1 MSYSD
6 FLDYWLEN
14 YCYINLKYHTI
25 EGYSNIIKNHIK
37 PNIGYFR
44 LSQITRSTLQEFI
57 NKIYVNKSFS
67 KNFLN
72 NIKKVI
78 KGSFIYAYETDFIK
92 VNPAIGLK
100 LPKYDIPPEDP
111 AHIFTNEEINLILD
125 RFKNNHCVY
134 YAFLTAYC
142 TGLRIAEV
150 FALTWDDID
159 FYNKTISINKNILKK
174 NQAGGTRQRHIS
186 GNSTTVWYFGTCKTE
201 TSYRTIPIG
210 DTLVNALKEYKQE
223 QEEHRKNYGD
233 TYMKHYKK
241 TVINPYNNKQE
252 IKIINAHAEIDV
264 ALPEVKLVFLKNNG
278 VFEGTDSCK
287 YPFKVIHYELGIPC
301 RFHDFRDT
309 HATRL
314 IESGADINVRHTV
327 YDKPKD
333 DKGRWYIGTTKTKQG
348 TRQISMSATLYN
360 ALLNYKK
367 KQQYMKKL
375 YGKEYLTYHFE
386 DVLNKYGKVVEQR
399 IVKNIGNVLQIN
411 KADMVFTRPNGKY
424 VGRNI
429 LNYPF
434 KIIHKELGIE
444 NCRFYDLRGS
454 YATINLRNGI
464 EIRDVADILGHK
476 YIETTENFYITST
489 DENKKDVSNVFD
501 NLVNSKTI
509 NDIIKYEIAY

>member
-1 MSYSD
+1 MSNVTIQKRGNFYQYKFEIAKVDGKRKFLSKSGFKTKSEAEKEGVIAYNDYLNTGNSFSASDMSYSD
-6 FLDYWLEN
+6 FLDYWLQN

-78 KGSFIYAYETDFIK
+78 KGSFTYAYETDFIK

-111 AHIFTNEEINLILD
+111 AHIFTNEEISLILD

-150 FALTWDDID
+150 FALTWEDID
-159 FYNKTISINKNILKK
+159 FYNKTISVNKNILKK
-174 NQAGGTRQRHIS
+174 NQAGGTKQRHIS

-223 QEEHRKNYGD
+223 QEEHRKNYSD

-252 IKIINAHAEIDV
+252 VKIINAHAEIDV

-314 IESGADINVRHTV
+314 IESGADI
-327 YDKPKD
+327 
-333 DKGRWYIGTTKTKQG
+333 
-348 TRQISMSATLYN
+348 
-360 ALLNYKK
+360 
-367 KQQYMKKL
+367 
-375 YGKEYLTYHFE
+375 
-386 DVLNKYGKVVEQR
+386 
-399 IVKNIGNVLQIN
+399 
-411 KADMVFTRPNGKY
+411 KAVSKRLGH
-424 VGRNI
+424 RNI
-429 LNYPF
+429 DTTYNIYVRVTEKMESETANKF
-434 KIIHKELGIE
+434 E
-444 NCRFYDLRGS
+444 
-454 YATINLRNGI
+454 
-464 EIRDVADILGHK
+464 EICSCL
-476 YIETTENFYITST
+476 
-489 DENKKDVSNVFD
+489 
-501 NLVNSKTI
+501 
-509 NDIIKYEIAY
+509 

>member
-1 MSYSD
+1 MSNVTIQKRGNFYQYKFEIAKVDGKRKFLSKSGFKTKSEAEKEGVIAYNDYLNTGNSFSASDMSYSD

-78 KGSFIYAYETDFIK
+78 KGSFTYAYATDFIK

-111 AHIFTNEEINLILD
+111 AHIFTNEEISLILD

-150 FALTWDDID
+150 FALTWEDID
-159 FYNKTISINKNILKK
+159 FYNKTISVNKNILKK
-174 NQAGGTRQRHIS
+174 NQAGGTKQRHIS

-210 DTLVNALKEYKQE
+210 DTLINALKEYKQE

-252 IKIINAHAEIDV
+252 IKIINAHAEIEV

-309 HATRL
+309 HATKL
-314 IESGADINVRHTV
+314 IESGADI
-327 YDKPKD
+327 
-333 DKGRWYIGTTKTKQG
+333 
-348 TRQISMSATLYN
+348 
-360 ALLNYKK
+360 
-367 KQQYMKKL
+367 
-375 YGKEYLTYHFE
+375 
-386 DVLNKYGKVVEQR
+386 
-399 IVKNIGNVLQIN
+399 
-411 KADMVFTRPNGKY
+411 KAVSKRLGH
-424 VGRNI
+424 RNI
-429 LNYPF
+429 DTTYNIYVRVTEKMESETANKF
-434 KIIHKELGIE
+434 EKICK
-444 NCRFYDLRGS
+444 FM
-454 YATINLRNGI
+454 
-464 EIRDVADILGHK
+464 
-476 YIETTENFYITST
+476 
-489 DENKKDVSNVFD
+489 
-501 NLVNSKTI
+501 
-509 NDIIKYEIAY
+509 

>member
-1 MSYSD
+1 MSNVTIQKRGNFYQYKFEIAKVDGKRKFLSKSGFKTKSEAEKEGVIAYNDYLNTGNSFSASDMSYSD
-6 FLDYWLEN
+6 FLDYWLEK

-78 KGSFIYAYETDFIK
+78 KGSFTYAYETDFIK

-142 TGLRIAEV
+142 TGLRISEV
-150 FALTWDDID
+150 FALTWEDID
-159 FYNKTISINKNILKK
+159 FYNKTISVNKNILKK
-174 NQAGGTRQRHIS
+174 NQAGGTKQRHLS

-223 QEEHRKNYGD
+223 QEEHRENYGD

-264 ALPEVKLVFLKNNG
+264 ALLEVKLVFLKNNG

-314 IESGADINVRHTV
+314 IESGADI
-327 YDKPKD
+327 
-333 DKGRWYIGTTKTKQG
+333 
-348 TRQISMSATLYN
+348 
-360 ALLNYKK
+360 
-367 KQQYMKKL
+367 
-375 YGKEYLTYHFE
+375 
-386 DVLNKYGKVVEQR
+386 
-399 IVKNIGNVLQIN
+399 
-411 KADMVFTRPNGKY
+411 KAVSKRLGH
-424 VGRNI
+424 RNI
-429 LNYPF
+429 DTTYNIYVRVTEKMENETANRF
-434 KIIHKELGIE
+434 EKICKFL
-444 NCRFYDLRGS
+444 
-454 YATINLRNGI
+454 
-464 EIRDVADILGHK
+464 
-476 YIETTENFYITST
+476 
-489 DENKKDVSNVFD
+489 
-501 NLVNSKTI
+501 
-509 NDIIKYEIAY
+509 

>member
-1 MSYSD
+1 MSNVTIQKRGNFYQYKFEIAKVDGKRKFLSKSGFKTKSEAEKEGVIAYNDYLNTGNSFSASDMSYSD

-78 KGSFIYAYETDFIK
+78 KGSFTYAYETDFIK

-142 TGLRIAEV
+142 TGLRISEV
-150 FALTWDDID
+150 FALTWEDID
-159 FYNKTISINKNILKK
+159 FYNKTISVNKNILKK
-174 NQAGGTRQRHIS
+174 NQAGGTKQRHIS

-278 VFEGTDSCK
+278 IFEGTDSCK

-314 IESGADINVRHTV
+314 IESGADI
-327 YDKPKD
+327 
-333 DKGRWYIGTTKTKQG
+333 
-348 TRQISMSATLYN
+348 
-360 ALLNYKK
+360 
-367 KQQYMKKL
+367 
-375 YGKEYLTYHFE
+375 
-386 DVLNKYGKVVEQR
+386 
-399 IVKNIGNVLQIN
+399 
-411 KADMVFTRPNGKY
+411 KAVSKRLGH
-424 VGRNI
+424 RNI
-429 LNYPF
+429 DTTYNIYVRVTEKMESETANKF
-434 KIIHKELGIE
+434 EKICKFL
-444 NCRFYDLRGS
+444 
-454 YATINLRNGI
+454 
-464 EIRDVADILGHK
+464 
-476 YIETTENFYITST
+476 
-489 DENKKDVSNVFD
+489 
-501 NLVNSKTI
+501 
-509 NDIIKYEIAY
+509 

>member
-1 MSYSD
+1 MSNVTIQKRGNFYQYKFEIAKVDGKRKFLSKSGFKTKSEAEKEGILAYNDYLNTGNSFSVSDMSYSD

-14 YCYINLKYHTI
+14 YYYINLKYHTI

-44 LSQITRSTLQEFI
+44 LSQITRSKLQEFI

-78 KGSFIYAYETDFIK
+78 KGSFTYAYEKDFIK
-92 VNPAIGLK
+92 VNPAIELK
-100 LPKYDIPPEDP
+100 LPKYDIPPKDP
-111 AHIFTNEEINLILD
+111 AHIFTNKEINLILD
-125 RFKNNHCVY
+125 RFKDDDTFTC
-134 YAFLTAYC
+134 AFITSC
-142 TGLRIAEV
+142 FTGMRTGEV
-150 FALTWDDID
+150 CSLTWDDID
-159 FYNKTISINKNILKK
+159 FEN
-174 NQAGGTRQRHIS
+174 R
-186 GNSTTVWYFGTCKTE
+186 
-201 TSYRTIPIG
+201 
-210 DTLVNALKEYKQE
+210 
-223 QEEHRKNYGD
+223 
-233 TYMKHYKK
+233 
-241 TVINPYNNKQE
+241 VIK
-252 IKIINAHAEIDV
+252 
-264 ALPEVKLVFLKNNG
+264 
-278 VFEGTDSCK
+278 
-287 YPFKVIHYELGIPC
+287 
-301 RFHDFRDT
+301 
-309 HATRL
+309 
-314 IESGADINVRHTV
+314 VRHTV

-348 TRQISMSATLYN
+348 TRQINMCETVYN
-360 ALLNYKK
+360 ALTNYKK

-375 YGKEYLTYHFE
+375 YGKQYCTYHFE

-399 IVKNIGNVLQIN
+399 IVQNESNILQIN

-434 KIIHKELGIE
+434 KIIHKELGIK
-444 NCRFYDLRGS
+444 NCRSYDLRGS

-501 NLVNSKTI
+501 DLMSSKTI
-509 NDIIKYEIAY
+509 EDIIKYEIAY